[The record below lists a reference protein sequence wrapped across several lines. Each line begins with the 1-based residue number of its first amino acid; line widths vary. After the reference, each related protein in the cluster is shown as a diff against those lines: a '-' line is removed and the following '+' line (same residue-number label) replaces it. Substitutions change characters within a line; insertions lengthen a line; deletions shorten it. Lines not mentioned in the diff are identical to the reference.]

1 MKTSITTILWGKMHS
16 LPKFRNVVGEAKEIG
31 YDGVGLETR
40 LLPLEAI
47 KDPGLVKKTLSSAG
61 IENAGSYSTMKDSD
75 IGWASKAGTPLLWV
89 VARGDHTFDEAVR
102 AVGHLASLAS
112 ESGITIALHNHLGTP
127 FETEPQMR
135 KVLGEVR
142 GLHVCLD
149 TGHAEA
155 TRIDTVRF
163 IRDFGDRIAL
173 VHVKDLRARMPKD
186 KVSITK
192 DFVTVGEG
200 VVDFPRTFASLK
212 DAGYSG
218 SLMLEIEAL
227 EGKSPDALA
236 GEGYRRIHGFLRGI

>member
-1 MKTSITTILWGKMHS
+1 MHS
-16 LPKFRNVVGEAKEIG
+16 LPKFRKVVREVKEIG

-47 KDPGLVKKTLSSAG
+47 KDPALVKRTLSNSA

-102 AVGHLASLAS
+102 AVDHLASLAS

-135 KVLGEVR
+135 KVLHEVK
-142 GLHVCLD
+142 GLDVCLD

-155 TRIDTVRF
+155 TRIDTLRF
-163 IRDFGDRIAL
+163 IQDYGNRIAL
-173 VHVKDLRARMPKD
+173 VHVKDLRARLPKD

-200 VVDFPRTFASLK
+200 IVDFPEIFASLK
-212 DAGYSG
+212 DSGYSG

-227 EGKSPDALA
+227 EGRSPDELA
-236 GEGYRRIHGFLRGI
+236 KEGYRRIKGFLRGI